1 MARRLPIYILI
12 DASGSMHGKAIQEV
26 KNGLE
31 TLQES
36 LQQDPYALGT
46 VWISLISYGREA
58 KVLAPLTELDR
69 FALPEIDVPQTAP
82 TNLGEGLEVLLEQYD
97 KEVVKGSPERRGDWL
112 PILVVMTDGV
122 PTDVK
127 LYKETAQKIATAT
140 PRAGAAPSEKAQAPY
155 RFGRIVACAAGPE
168 AKAEVLKELTDE
180 VVELERMDG
189 PSFAAFCQFVSD
201 TVGYCSQAPTREP
214 QELPPPPPGMRF
226 A

>member
-1 MARRLPIYILI
+1 MARRLPIYVLI

-31 TLQES
+31 TLLES

-46 VWISLISYGREA
+46 VWLSLISYGREA
-58 KVLAPLTELDR
+58 RVLVPLTELDL
-69 FALPEIDVPQTAP
+69 FALPKIDVPQTAP
-82 TNLGEGLEVLLEQYD
+82 TNLGEGLELLLEQYD
-97 KEVVKGSPERRGDWL
+97 KEVVKGSPERKGDWL

-127 LYKETAQKIATAT
+127 LYKETARKIATAT
-140 PRAGAAPSEKAQAPY
+140 PRDGAPSESAPTKY
-155 RFGRIVACAAGPE
+155 RFGRVVACAAGPE
-168 AKAEVLKELTDE
+168 AKAEILKELTDE

-189 PSFAAFCQFVSD
+189 PGFAAFCQFVSD
-201 TVGYCSQAPTREP
+201 TIGYCSQAPTREP

-226 A
+226 V